1 MTKKAPTA
9 TAILMRILI
18 DDDSDSDDDEIEALV
33 PTRGKPMA
41 AVSMPLVACQATYS
55 IVSWRARQYVR
66 PEKRERYCGISASVR
81 LFERS
86 SGGLSHRPYSAELFD
101 SLATLAQ
108 FSETGRLFCG
118 TYDERTCQ
126 FMGTHFPLLW
136 ISQNADRS

>member
-1 MTKKAPTA
+1 
-9 TAILMRILI
+9 
-18 DDDSDSDDDEIEALV
+18 
-33 PTRGKPMA
+33 
-41 AVSMPLVACQATYS
+41 MPLVACQATYS
-55 IVSWRARQYVR
+55 LMVGSPILPPRKERALLWDLLVQAWLDAM
-66 PEKRERYCGISASVR
+66 PLLDWASVR
-81 LFERS
+81 LFEGS
-86 SGGLSHRPYSAELFD
+86 PGGLSHRPYSAELFD